1 MLRAEILDR
10 NGELLATSVE
20 TSSLWVNPSLIWDAN
35 EVHAGLVKMFPELAS
50 SNLKERLSDTSKQFV
65 WVKRGLTPR
74 QREAVMDLRLEG
86 LGFRTESRRAYPL
99 GELAGHVLGQ
109 VNVDGKGIA
118 GIERSFDEALVAG
131 TAPVRLTLDIEAQTA
146 LERELAAAA
155 DDYDIE
161 GAAAILMET
170 HTGEVLAMAS
180 WPAFDP
186 NRAAEIP
193 AADPSRLNRA
203 IGAVYELGSVF
214 KPLTLAAALE
224 AGVVRP
230 NDQFDVSAPVL
241 VGSFEVKDTH
251 RFAASANLTEI
262 IVESSNIGTVHVARE
277 LGVRRQGAF
286 LREAGLMQRAAI
298 ELPGSEAPLVPA
310 NLDEVTA
317 ATISYGHGIS
327 VSPLAFL
334 AAFAALGN
342 GGEMAPP
349 TIVSDPQRKVEPVRL
364 MSAITAEIV
373 TRMMRESVIRGSGV
387 SAEVAGYRVA
397 GKTGTGEKPV
407 AGGYD
412 KNANISSFAAVFPED
427 GPQYALIVTLDN
439 PKARA
444 GRGATASASA
454 APVAGRIIERVA
466 PLLGVTPRFEDVRPA
481 RPGFTQRTPERSAL

>member
-1 MLRAEILDR
+1 
-10 NGELLATSVE
+10 
-20 TSSLWVNPSLIWDAN
+20 
-35 EVHAGLVKMFPELAS
+35 MFPELAS
-50 SNLKERLSDTSKQFV
+50 TNLKERLSDASKQFV

-86 LGFRTESRRAYPL
+86 LGFRTETRRAYPL

-155 DDYDIE
+155 DDYDME

-193 AADPSRLNRA
+193 AADPSRINRA

-224 AGVVRP
+224 AGAVRP

-241 VGSFEVKDTH
+241 VGRFEVKDTH

-262 IVESSNIGTVHVARE
+262 IVRQWGDDYGAATALFTGVARE
-277 LGVRRQGAF
+277 RFESDHDKLGQVYW
-286 LREAGLMQRAAI
+286 RADG
-298 ELPGSEAPLVPA
+298 PFPA
-310 NLDEVTA
+310 NV
-317 ATISYGHGIS
+317 
-327 VSPLAFL
+327 LAL
-334 AAFAALGN
+334 
-342 GGEMAPP
+342 M
-349 TIVSDPQRKVEPVRL
+349 PQF
-364 MSAITAEIV
+364 
-373 TRMMRESVIRGSGV
+373 
-387 SAEVAGYRVA
+387 EVADD
-397 GKTGTGEKPV
+397 T
-407 AGGYD
+407 
-412 KNANISSFAAVFPED
+412 
-427 GPQYALIVTLDN
+427 
-439 PKARA
+439 
-444 GRGATASASA
+444 
-454 APVAGRIIERVA
+454 
-466 PLLGVTPRFEDVRPA
+466 
-481 RPGFTQRTPERSAL
+481 